1 MGFKRS
7 RVQIPPARF
16 AKSVT
21 SSCTFEDP
29 KDMDTSSNC
38 SVDSSVRDFV
48 GD

>member
-1 MGFKRS
+1 VPDES

-21 SSCTFEDP
+21 FSCPFEDP
-29 KDMDTSSNC
+29 KDKDTSSSY